1 MAPPPSTPPGGP
13 DAPRAGAQRPGP
25 SPSPPPASSAARQT
39 AAPSTPAPPAV
50 KKGELAIIVKPWALI
65 WLNGKSLGQT
75 PFREAIPAGRYRLR
89 IANDD
94 VGKDETTLVTVNPDQ
109 TTTVQRSW

>member
-1 MAPPPSTPPGGP
+1 VARSTAAPAS
-13 DAPRAGAQRPGP
+13 A
-25 SPSPPPASSAARQT
+25 PASS
-39 AAPSTPAPPAV
+39 AV
-50 KKGELAIIVKPWALI
+50 KKGELAIVVKPWALI